1 VLLTLTIF
9 LLAQGPAAAQGALSL
24 ETLLDDTAAPEPPP
38 PPPSASWP
46 LSSTIDQA
54 YQTLTIDWADQP
66 DETLP
71 FAAILQIEHARAFGP
86 APEELFAM
94 LGDGRR
100 IVLARDAPVVKLVP
114 LMRTSLAQKM
124 VELPMGS
131 GHTVQ
136 PENRE
141 APTLSITVA
150 GVRLSLGRI
159 HPEDATAHTTALA
172 ADPTGRAAVARII
185 KGKMDPIRSCYQ
197 QARQRDPTLSGQV
210 MMRFEIQENGN
221 IGTVSIQASDL
232 NNPLVERCI
241 RGQFLQMKFPPP
253 PNNKTIQMS
262 YPIVF
267 TPEG

>member
-1 VLLTLTIF
+1 VLLTLTIL

-24 ETLLDDTAAPEPPP
+24 EALLDDTGAPEPPP

-71 FAAILQIEHARAFGP
+71 FAAVLQIEHARAFGP

-100 IVLARDAPVVKLVP
+100 IVLARGAPVAKLVP

-124 VELPMGS
+124 VELPMGE
-131 GHTVQ
+131 GHSVH
-136 PENRE
+136 PENRG

-150 GVRLSLGRI
+150 GAHLSLGRI
-159 HPEDATAHTTALA
+159 HTEDAA
-172 ADPTGRAAVARII
+172 ARNAARATDPTGKAAVARVI

-197 QARQRDPTLSGQV
+197 QARRREPTLSGQV
-210 MMRFEIQENGN
+210 VMRFEVLKSGD
-221 IGTVSIQASDL
+221 IGSVSIQSSDL

-253 PNNKTIQMS
+253 PNNKTIQMN
-262 YPIVF
+262 YPLVF